1 MLPTYLLSLREGL
14 EAALI
19 IGIVLG
25 ALTKIR
31 RSDLSPSVW
40 MGAVSAAIVSVLVA
54 ILLTIFGLSLEE
66 GAEQIFEG
74 VTMLIAAGILT
85 WMIFWM
91 RKQARFLKSELEE
104 GINKAVISNGKSAV
118 FWLAFVSVVREIELA
133 LFITAAFF
141 IGNTSDVSNNIAQT
155 LAGTILGLGTA
166 ILLGYTLFATTV
178 KLDLRRFF
186 QVTGLLLILF
196 AAGLVAHGVHEF
208 NEVGWIPPIIEHVW
222 DVNAVL
228 NENSVAGQLMK
239 TLFGYNG
246 NPSLTE
252 IIAYFGYL
260 IVILSQWRRE
270 VTVPVKGTAGRKRG
284 TISILSLCEK
294 FKNLRKVHLYPP
306 SKNSHLTH
314 RHITETQTPH
324 PHSPSGRRASRS
336 TLDDNQW

>member
-31 RSDLSPSVW
+31 RSDLSPAVW
-40 MGAVSAAIVSVLVA
+40 LGTLSAVGVSILTAV
-54 ILLTIFGLSLEE
+54 LLTSFGMSLEE
-66 GAEQIFEG
+66 EAEQIFEG
-74 VTMLIAAGILT
+74 ITMLIAAGILT

-91 RKQARFLKSELEE
+91 SKQARFLKGELEA
-104 GINKAVISNGKSAV
+104 GVNKAAASTGKRAM
-118 FWLAFVSVVREIELA
+118 FWLAFVAVVREGIELA

-141 IGNTSDVSNNIAQT
+141 AGDQSQLTTNIIQT

-166 ILLGYTLFATTV
+166 ALLGWTLFATTV
-178 KLDLRRFF
+178 RLDLRRFF

-208 NEVGWIPPIIEHVW
+208 NEVGWVPAVIEHVW
-222 DVNAVL
+222 DVNTVID
-228 NENSVAGQLMK
+228 ENSVTGQLLR

-252 IIAYFGYL
+252 MIAYFIYL
-260 IVILSQWRRE
+260 AVVTVFWRRD
-270 VTVPVKGTAGRKRG
+270 TAPVKAPAT
-284 TISILSLCEK
+284 S
-294 FKNLRKVHLYPP
+294 
-306 SKNSHLTH
+306 
-314 RHITETQTPH
+314 
-324 PHSPSGRRASRS
+324 RA
-336 TLDDNQW
+336 